1 MEVAHSKGNH
11 PTSADTTNYSHIHLP
26 PSDYD
31 YTEQGGRV
39 ESKDGDP
46 NVSFQTVNSLEMDN
60 RSSEEHHESISALS
74 YRTLAGSA
82 EALLEASKKRRN
94 GRMKTHPGLKLAL
107 CNVSSCKVNS
117 KQEST
122 SDQSNPGAREL
133 LKCVPVPL
141 RHLLLKNPSQMPAEI
156 MSFLY
161 GRRGVLPQKLGH
173 KYRWCE
179 VYPVVQGPVNHPLPR
194 TK

>member
-1 MEVAHSKGNH
+1 MDDIS
-11 PTSADTTNYSHIHLP
+11 
-26 PSDYD
+26 
-31 YTEQGGRV
+31 TE
-39 ESKDGDP
+39 EK
-46 NVSFQTVNSLEMDN
+46 
-60 RSSEEHHESISALS
+60 HESISTLL
-74 YRTLAGSA
+74 YRTFADSA
-82 EALLEASKKRRN
+82 EALLETNKKRRN
-94 GRMKTHPGLKLAL
+94 GGTNTHPGLKLAL

-117 KQEST
+117 KQEPT

-179 VYPVVQGPVNHPLPR
+179 VYPVVQGSVNHPVPR

>member
-1 MEVAHSKGNH
+1 MEVAHSEGNH
-11 PTSADTTNYSHIHLP
+11 PTSASTTNYSHIHLP
-26 PSDYD
+26 LSDYG
-31 YTEQGGRV
+31 YTEQEGRA

-46 NVSFQTVNSLEMDN
+46 DSSFQNVNSHEMDG

-74 YRTLAGSA
+74 YRTLADSA

-94 GRMKTHPGLKLAL
+94 GRMKTHPALKLAQ
-107 CNVSSCKVNS
+107 CNVSSHKVNS
-117 KQEST
+117 KQEPT
-122 SDQSNPGAREL
+122 SDQNNPGTKEL

-141 RHLLLKNPSQMPAEI
+141 RHLLLKNPSQLPVEI
-156 MSFLY
+156 ISFLY
-161 GRRGVLPQKLGH
+161 GRKGVSPQKLGH

-179 VYPVVQGPVNHPLPR
+179 VYPVVQGSVNHPLPR